1 MSDFKRLIAGIG
13 CRDGRAVRLDSQRE
27 GQEHMGSFLDLACA
41 CNNSGA
47 DGLLVCDKSETDQ
60 GHESTIVLIK
70 EAARAI
76 DIPIIAGGRV
86 NRLEDVK
93 KYLYAGAKAVYL
105 DGGSEDNVDLIKE
118 AADRFGSEKIYVKV
132 SDAAQLARVPE
143 FGQLGASMVILDGK
157 NDEETGRL
165 LSEAERENAGAERE
179 TGSGDLADSS
189 AEESQGT
196 EQAFPGFLVVSRDNS
211 VPHLASCLELGCSGG
226 AVLLCPEPGE
236 GRYMEM
242 KQQLGTMGIP
252 VDILRSSIS
261 WDQFKLNSD
270 GLVPV
275 IVQDY
280 KTSEVLMLAYMNQ
293 LAFEDTLRTGKMHY
307 YSRSRKSQWQKGETS
322 GHYQYV
328 KSLHLDC
335 DNDTVLAKVHQIGA
349 ACHTGSRSCFF
360 QTLAQKEYKETNP
373 LKVFEDVFSVIL
385 DRKENP
391 KEGSYTNYLF
401 DKGIDKI
408 LKKVGEEAT
417 EIVIAAKNP
426 DPEEIKYE
434 ISDFLYHVMVLMAE
448 KGVTWEEITEELA
461 NR

>member
-1 MSDFKRLIAGIG
+1 MSDFKRLIAGVG
-13 CRDGRAVRLDSQRE
+13 CLEGRAVRLDSKE
-27 GQEHMGSFLDLACA
+27 DLGPFPGFAQA
-41 CNNSGA
+41 CNNNGA
-47 DGLLVCDKSETDQ
+47 DGLFVYDYAKTD
-60 GHESTIVLIK
+60 GDHERTIGLIK

-76 DIPIIAGGRV
+76 DIPVIAGGRV
-86 NRLEDVK
+86 IRLEDVK
-93 KYLYAGAKAVYL
+93 KYLYAGAKAVFL
-105 DGGSEDNVDLIKE
+105 DGGNEENVDLIKE
-118 AADRFGSEKIYVKV
+118 AADRFGSEKIYVTV
-132 SDAAQLARVPE
+132 SDSAQLARVPE
-143 FGQLGASMVILDGK
+143 FCQLGASMVILGG
-157 NDEETGRL
+157 TGRTAL
-165 LSEAERENAGAERE
+165 D
-179 TGSGDLADSS
+179 GSVEIIGDAVGSCCIIDGVSD
-189 AEESQGT
+189 T
-196 EQAFPGFLVVSRDNS
+196 EQAQTGFLVISEEPS
-211 VPHLASCLELGCSGG
+211 LSCLASYLEPSFSAGV
-226 AVLLCPEPGE
+226 VLACPEMAE
-236 GRYMEM
+236 GRYMEI
-242 KQQLGTMGIP
+242 KQQLGKQGLSM
-252 VDILRSSIS
+252 DILRSSIS
-261 WDQFKLNSD
+261 WEQFKLNSD

-280 KTSEVLMLAYMNQ
+280 KTSEVLMLAYLNKQ
-293 LAFEDTLRTGKMHY
+293 AFEDTLRTGKMHY
-307 YSRSRKSQWQKGETS
+307 YSRSRKSQWLKGETS
-322 GHYQYV
+322 GHFQYV
-328 KSLHLDC
+328 KSLYLDC

-360 QTLAQKEYKETNP
+360 QTLAEKEYRETNP